1 MGQQIVTPRGG
12 TAYVYLTKA
21 QPAMEKGK
29 EDQFSVT
36 LLWDKD
42 DPKLKKLRAAIEA
55 VATEKWGKKAVD
67 MLKKGQLR
75 NPLRDGEEKEDAKDA
90 EMYEGK
96 VFLKAVSTERP
107 QVVDE
112 DLEEIISASQ
122 VYSGCEGRADIWLYP
137 YDKAGNKG
145 VGAILNSFQKLGEGE
160 RRSGRRDA
168 ADAFGDADDDEDT
181 RPSAKAS
188 ASDDDDDLV

>member
-21 QPAMEKGK
+21 QPAMEAGK
-29 EDQFSVT
+29 EPQFSVT
-36 LLWDKD
+36 FLWNKG
-42 DPKLKKLRAAIEA
+42 DPKLKKLQAAIEA
-55 VATEKWGKKAVD
+55 VATEKWGKKAVE

-96 VFLKAVSTERP
+96 VFLKAVSTEKP
-107 QVVDE
+107 EVVDA
-112 DLEEIISASQ
+112 DLEPIMSSSD
-122 VYSGCEGRADIWLYP
+122 VYSGCIGRSDVWLYP

-145 VGAILNSFQKLGEGE
+145 VGVILNSFQKLDDGE
-160 RRSGRRDA
+160 RRSGRRA
-168 ADAFGDADDDEDT
+168 ASDAFGDDDDDGGNDSGGGSDADDDG
-181 RPSAKAS
+181 
-188 ASDDDDDLV
+188 DLV